1 MGFLDS
7 LNISASGM
15 TAERLRMDVVANNLA
30 NVNTTRTPEGG
41 PFRRQVVVFAPGS
54 RSFGD
59 TLSASLSGGNSGDAS
74 LRGVQVQG
82 IIPDRSPL
90 KRVYEPGHPDADAQG
105 YVSMP
110 NIDTVTE
117 MVDMMS
123 ATRAYEA
130 DVSAVDAVKS
140 MAQKAIDIGRA

>member
-7 LNISASGM
+7 LDISASGM

-30 NVNTTRTPEGG
+30 NANTTRTANGG
-41 PFRRQVVVFAPGS
+41 PFRRQVVVFSPGTQ
-54 RSFGD
+54 SFGD
-59 TLSASLSGGNSGDAS
+59 SLANSLDNSGNASLK
-74 LRGVQVQG
+74 GVQATG
-82 IIPDRSPL
+82 IVPDRSPF
-90 KRVYEPGHPDADAQG
+90 KRVYEPGHPDADKQG
-105 YVSMP
+105 YVTMP

-130 DVSAVDAVKS
+130 NVSAVDAVKA
-140 MAQKAIDIGRA
+140 MAMKALEIGKA

>member
-7 LNISASGM
+7 LNVSASGM
-15 TAERLRMDVVANNLA
+15 TAERLRMDVIANNLA
-30 NVNTTRTPEGG
+30 NVNTTHAPGGG
-41 PFRRQVVVFAPGS
+41 PFRRQVVLFAPGGGS
-54 RSFGD
+54 SAFANALASF
-59 TLSASLSGGNSGDAS
+59 SGSDSVAGK
-74 LRGVQVQG
+74 GVQVTG
-82 IIPDRSPL
+82 IVPDNSPL

-110 NIDTVTE
+110 NVDTVTE

-130 DVSAVDAVKS
+130 NVTAVNAVKA
-140 MAQKAIDIGRA
+140 MAQKALEIGRA

>member
-7 LNISASGM
+7 LDISASGM

-30 NVNTTRTPEGG
+30 NANTTRTAAGG
-41 PFRRQVVVFAPGS
+41 PYRRQVVVFGPGS
-54 RSFGD
+54 QSFGD
-59 TLSASLSGGNSGDAS
+59 SLDASMGGGDSDDAS
-74 LRGVQVQG
+74 LKGVQVQG

-90 KRVYEPGHPDADAQG
+90 KRVYEPGHPDADKQG
-105 YVSMP
+105 YVTMP

-130 DVSAVDAVKS
+130 NVSAVDAVKS
-140 MAQKAIDIGRA
+140 MAMKALDIGKA